1 MRRPLLLSLLALGAC
16 AGPLPAHDPQQAWVE
31 LQVRAGYTL
40 MAHRLDG
47 TPSRDG
53 RYFQLAPGTHEL
65 QLRFQFEVP
74 GGAGETGREPR
85 LTTCLLRLDYDGF
98 AAGQRYRIEARPLQY
113 RAQAWLYGEDRQ
125 ILARAEVLRCGAF

>member
-47 TPSRDG
+47 MPSRDG
-53 RYFQLAPGTHEL
+53 RYFQLGPGAHEL

-74 GGAGETGREPR
+74 GGGVDHEPR
-85 LTTCLLRLDYDGF
+85 QTTCLLRVRYADF
-98 AAGQRYRIEARPLQY
+98 VAGQRYRIEARPLQY

>member
-16 AGPLPAHDPQQAWVE
+16 AGPLPAPDPQQAWVE
-31 LQVRAGYTL
+31 LQARAGYTL

-47 TPSRDG
+47 TPIRDG

-98 AAGQRYRIEARPLQY
+98 AAGQRYRIEARAPAMQPSAYLY
-113 RAQAWLYGEDRQ
+113 DAQRKLV
-125 ILARAEVLRCGAF
+125 AEEQNDIFCIP